1 MKMRTRSLRVSRLGF
16 RVLGLGFRVWDL
28 GLGSGFG
35 MRVKALMFRVL
46 GSGRNE
52 CFICVQTITRRSD
65 ESDSGDDS
73 YRYHHFIALTFSTE
87 IVLFCFFVFAG
98 E

>member
-1 MKMRTRSLRVSRLGF
+1 
-16 RVLGLGFRVWDL
+16 
-28 GLGSGFG
+28 
-35 MRVKALMFRVL
+35 MFRVL

-52 CFICVQTITRRSD
+52 FFLCVQTITRRSD

-87 IVLFCFFVFAG
+87 IVLFFSSHLLANRRIPTSSGTTVILNFFPVG
-98 E
+98 LL